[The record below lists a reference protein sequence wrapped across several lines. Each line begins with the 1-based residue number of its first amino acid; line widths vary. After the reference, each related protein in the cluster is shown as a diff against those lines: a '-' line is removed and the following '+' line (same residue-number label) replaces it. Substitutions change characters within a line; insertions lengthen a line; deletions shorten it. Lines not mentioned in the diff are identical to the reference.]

1 LAGTDLEYAVLCGPE
16 DGSALWAAGRLRDR
30 GVALRVVTVEEL
42 VYAPSIRYATVGT
55 GVVTEIR
62 LGDGT
67 VLGPNLRGTLNRVA
81 RLPSAHLEATPSTER
96 DYMLQELHAV
106 LVSLLHAWPGAVVG
120 RADPRGLCGAW
131 WRPAEWMVAAGQA
144 GLVGVGYRSGGSDEV
159 PSSQTVLVVAG
170 EAVTPSGVEVPEA
183 VVAGSRT
190 LAARHG
196 GGLLGLDF
204 AVEGAAWAF
213 RSATPWPDLRPG
225 GEAVVDALHAALSAR
240 EPVPA

>member
-1 LAGTDLEYAVLCGPE
+1 
-16 DGSALWAAGRLRDR
+16 
-30 GVALRVVTVEEL
+30 
-42 VYAPSIRYATVGT
+42 
-55 GVVTEIR
+55 VVTEVR

-96 DYMLQELHAV
+96 GYLLQELHAV
-106 LVSLLHAWPGAVVG
+106 LVSLLYAWPGVVVG
-120 RADPRGLCGAW
+120 RADPRGLCGVW
-131 WRPAEWMVAAGQA
+131 WRPAEWMVAAGRA

-159 PSSQTVLVVAG
+159 HSSQTVLVVAG
-170 EAVTPSGVEVPEA
+170 EVVTPSGVEVPEA

-196 GGLLGLDF
+196 GGLVGLDF
-204 AVEGAAWAF
+204 AVEGGTWAF
-213 RSATPWPDLRPG
+213 QSATPWPDLRPG
-225 GEAVVDALHAALSAR
+225 GEAVVDALHAALSVR

>member
-30 GVALRVVTVEEL
+30 GVPLRVVTVEEL

-55 GVVTEIR
+55 GVVTEVR

-67 VLGPNLRGTLNRVA
+67 VLGPNLRGTLNRVS
-81 RLPSAHLEATPSTER
+81 RLPSAHLEATASTER

-106 LVSLLHAWPGAVVG
+106 LVSLLHAWPGVVVG

-131 WRPAEWMVAAGQA
+131 WRPAEWMVAAGQS
-144 GLVGVGYRSGGSDEV
+144 GLVGVGYRSGGSDDV
-159 PSSQTVLVVAG
+159 PSSRTVLVVAG
-170 EAVTPSGVEVPEA
+170 EVVPPSGVEVPEA

-204 AVEGAAWAF
+204 AVEGDAWVF
-213 RSATPWPDLRPG
+213 QGGTPWPDLRAG
-225 GEAVVDALHAALSAR
+225 GPAVVDALHSALSAR